1 MTITK
6 IDEFAQNGEKSST
19 GLNLI
24 NGFPAQ
30 QRPQRRWFNWLF
42 NTLASKIN
50 EIIDAVNLP
59 LNPATI
65 NQSGI
70 VSLVND
76 LVSGGTDKALTAEQG
91 KILKLLI
98 DNPGS
103 TSLRIVNIDS
113 NTKITYDDKTRI
125 AIIEMTLWSNRPL
138 YQVLQNTTSYSNVYL
153 GIYDLPIPIRARLSA
168 DVYLLAA
175 PSTYGDTQQSWA
187 PEAGEWLISVM
198 PDGFINRPTSTTQIS
213 ALNKLA
219 VHFRRWTGST
229 DEPITAKAVIT
240 VLF

>member
-6 IDEFAQNGEKSST
+6 LDEFSQNGEKSST

-91 KILKLLI
+91 KILKGLI
-98 DNPGS
+98 DVTLASS
-103 TSLRIVNIDS
+103 T
-113 NTKITYDDKTRI
+113 ITD
-125 AIIEMTLWSNRPL
+125 N
-138 YQVLQNTTSYSNVYL
+138 YQVFYIPLLNGQKLIIQTAAFNLLGYNSAGNPQIVTLPVAFPNKIIGCSLAADNSAPTNVTEYAEIDLGTPNKTTRSQIGVYSNFANV
-153 GIYDLPIPIRARLSA
+153 
-168 DVYLLAA
+168 LAK
-175 PSTYGDTQQSWA
+175 Y
-187 PEAGEWLISVM
+187 I
-198 PDGFINRPTSTTQIS
+198 
-213 ALNKLA
+213 
-219 VHFRRWTGST
+219 
-229 DEPITAKAVIT
+229 VIGY
-240 VLF
+240 